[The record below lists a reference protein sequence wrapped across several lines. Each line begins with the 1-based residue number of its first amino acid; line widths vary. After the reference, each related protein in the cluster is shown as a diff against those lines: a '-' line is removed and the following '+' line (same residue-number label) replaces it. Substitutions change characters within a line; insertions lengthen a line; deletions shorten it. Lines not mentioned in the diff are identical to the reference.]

1 MTVKDGA
8 GEGPLLLDLKDVSK
22 TFPGLKALDHVSL
35 HVRSGEVVAVV
46 GHNGSG
52 KSTLVKI
59 LAGVYQPD
67 PGGDIGVRN
76 EHGVVRATIGDG
88 AELHFIHQDLAL
100 VPDLS
105 TVENLDLTHDH
116 GARSL
121 APVSKRDERN
131 RAQALL
137 ARYGTSF
144 DVTAPVRERSAAERA
159 IIAIARAMD
168 GWVHDR
174 NILLLDEPTEALHSV
189 EVDQLFAAIRAAVAR
204 GTGVVFISHRLD
216 EVLAL
221 ADRIVVLRDGG
232 VVADMAAQDATRIV
246 LLGLIAGDDAEG
258 AHPSAA
264 SSTPA
269 TDAPYRLQV
278 RGMRGR
284 TVAAIDLDV
293 RPGEVVGISGLLG
306 SGREEVA
313 PLIFGAVPGTVDS
326 IRIDGRPLAGRSP
339 ATAIAAGIAY
349 VPGVRAAGVVS
360 SLSVAENMTLPRLLP
375 FRRRLGR
382 LDRRAERTEVA
393 RLVRDFEVHPV
404 QAERP
409 LGLLSGG
416 NQQKAVLAK
425 WLRNDPAVLLLEEP
439 TQGVDIGSK
448 ATIYHAISRAAAA
461 GAAVLISSSDTK
473 ELAALCDRVLVLKD
487 GQVTQSII
495 RPHITD
501 SRLIT
506 ATL

>member
-1 MTVKDGA
+1 MTAQDGA
-8 GEGPLLLDLKDVSK
+8 GEGPLLLELSDVSK

-35 HVRSGEVVAVV
+35 RVRSGEVVAVV

-67 PGGDIGVRN
+67 PGGDTGVRN
-76 EHGVVRATIGDG
+76 EHGVIRATTGDG

-105 TVENLDLTHDH
+105 TVENLDLTHNH
-116 GARSL
+116 GISSM
-121 APVSKRDERN
+121 APVSKRDER
-131 RAQALL
+131 RSAHALL

-168 GWVHDR
+168 GWGHDR

-189 EVDQLFAAIRAAVAR
+189 EVEQLFAAIRAAVAR
-204 GTGVVFISHRLD
+204 GTGVVFISHRLE

-232 VVADMAAQDATRIV
+232 VVADMAAQDATRTT
-246 LLGLIAGDDAEG
+246 LLRLIAGDD
-258 AHPSAA
+258 
-264 SSTPA
+264 TPA
-269 TDAPYRLQV
+269 AEPSVAPNPATTDAPYRLQV
-278 RGMRGR
+278 RGLRGR
-284 TVAAIDLDV
+284 TAAAMDLDI
-293 RPGEVVGISGLLG
+293 RAGEVVGISGLLG

-313 PLIFGAVPGTVDS
+313 PLIFGAVPGTVDA
-326 IRIDGRPLAGRSP
+326 IRIDGHPLAERSP
-339 ATAIAAGIAY
+339 SKAIAAGIAY
-349 VPGVRAAGVVS
+349 VPGVRAAGIVS
-360 SLSVAENMTLPRLLP
+360 SMSVGENITLPRLRP

-393 RLVRDFEVHPV
+393 RLVRDFEVHP
-404 QAERP
+404 AEPERR

-416 NQQKAVLAK
+416 NQQKVVLAK
-425 WLRNDPAVLLLEEP
+425 WLRSDPAVLLLEEP
-439 TQGVDIGSK
+439 TQGVDVGSK
-448 ATIYHAISRAAAA
+448 ATIYQAISRAAAA
-461 GAAVLISSSDTK
+461 GTAVLICSSDTK
-473 ELAALCDRVLVLKD
+473 ELAELCDRVLVLKD
-487 GQVTQSII
+487 GRVTESVV

>member
-1 MTVKDGA
+1 MTAEVGA
-8 GEGPLLLDLKDVSK
+8 GEGQLLLDLTDVSK
-22 TFPGLKALDHVSL
+22 TFPGMKALDRVSL
-35 HVRSGEVVAVV
+35 RVRSGEVVAVV

-76 EHGVVRATIGDG
+76 ERGMIRATLGDG

-105 TVENLDLTHDH
+105 TIENLDLTHDH

-121 APVSKRDERN
+121 APVNRREERR
-131 RAQALL
+131 RARALL

-144 DVTAPVRERSAAERA
+144 DVAAPVRERSAAERA

-204 GTGVVFISHRLD
+204 GTGVVFISHRLE

-232 VVADMAAQDATRIV
+232 VVADVAARDVTRTD
-246 LLGLIAGDDAEG
+246 LLRLVAGDDAEP
-258 AHPSAA
+258 AQPHAA
-264 SSTPA
+264 RSTA
-269 TDAPYRLQV
+269 TIDAQHRLQV
-278 RGMRGR
+278 RGLRGR
-284 TVAAIDLDV
+284 VVAGIDLDAGA
-293 RPGEVVGISGLLG
+293 GEVVGVSGLLG

-313 PLIFGAVPGTVDS
+313 PLIFGAVPGTADS
-326 IRIDGRPLAGRSP
+326 IRIDGRLLAGRSP
-339 ATAIAAGIAY
+339 ARAIAVGVAY
-349 VPGVRAAGVVS
+349 VPAARAAGVVS
-360 SLSVAENMTLPRLLP
+360 SLSVGENMTLPRLQP
-375 FRRRLGR
+375 FRRRMAR

-393 RLVRDFEVHPV
+393 RLIRDFEVRPA
-404 QAERP
+404 QPERR

-416 NQQKAVLAK
+416 NQQKVVLAK

-439 TQGVDIGSK
+439 TQGVDAGSK
-448 ATIYHAISRAAAA
+448 ATIYRAISRAAAA

-487 GQVTQSII
+487 GRVTQSIV
-495 RPHITD
+495 RPNITD